1 MSILPV
7 LLLLSAGTAQQEPA
21 PPATPPA
28 TAPAQEPGP
37 FTNLAGPNA
46 LPLSLEDAI
55 RLAQEHGSSLQQA
68 RLAALL
74 QEAGI
79 QTADG
84 AYDPVLFGDLTYAY
98 RESPAG
104 GFFSAFGTTET
115 TSVTATQGLRQAL
128 TTGGSFSFSLQETYN
143 DYSFLD
149 DPQSNVALNF
159 EWRQPLLRGGW
170 RLSATQ
176 VLEQARFTSDRSQA
190 GLRQA
195 QTDVTQAVVDAYWDL
210 GFALADVIVKERSLA
225 LAQSLKEVT
234 EAKFRVGAVAEVE
247 VVQTDADIANR
258 TDALLTARHN
268 VQVAQDAL
276 RLLIFGFDNP
286 QEWTL
291 DIEPTSRPGMPGA
304 AMPSWEEAFAIAR
317 ENRADLRQL
326 RVDVDAA
333 QLSWDAAKHDLKP
346 TLDFLATGSLTG
358 QDDQVG
364 AAIDYIWDR
373 NFPGASVGLSF
384 ELPLG
389 NNAQQG
395 AERQA
400 RWRTWLALRT
410 LRDAENVVATDVREA
425 VRNLAFQAERVN
437 VTRLA
442 REVATRQLE
451 AEQRRLQEGASTNFQ
466 VLQFQTDL
474 AVAETNEVQAHV
486 DHGKALIR
494 LNTVRGL
501 NWDGSRPDLAELDR
515 YLPEAR
521 FERRESSDR

>member
-1 MSILPV
+1 MFFLPV
-7 LLLLSAGTAQQEPA
+7 LLLLHAGVAQQEPV
-21 PPATPPA
+21 
-28 TAPAQEPGP
+28 APAPAPGPAPIQEPGP
-37 FTNLAGPNA
+37 FTKLAGPNA

-55 RLAQEHGSSLQQA
+55 RLAQEHGSLLQQA
-68 RLAALL
+68 RLSALL
-74 QEAGI
+74 EEAGI
-79 QTADG
+79 QAADG
-84 AYDPVLFGDLTYAY
+84 AYDPVLFGDLTYTY

-115 TSVTATQGLRQAL
+115 TSVDATQGLRQAL
-128 TTGGSFSFSLQETYN
+128 TTGGSLSFSLQETYN
-143 DYSFLD
+143 DYSFLNEA
-149 DPQSNVALNF
+149 QSNVALNF
-159 EWRQPLLRGGW
+159 EYRQPLLRGGW

-176 VLEQARFTSDRSQA
+176 TLEQARFTNDRSQA

-195 QTDVTQAVVDAYWDL
+195 QTDVVQAAVDAYWNL
-210 GFALADVIVKERSLA
+210 GFALADVKVKERSLA
-225 LAQSLKEVT
+225 LVQSLKEIT

-247 VVQTDADIANR
+247 LVQTDADIAFR
-258 TDALLTARHN
+258 TDALLTARNN
-268 VQVAQDAL
+268 VQIAQDAL

-291 DIEPTSRPGMPGA
+291 DIEPTSRPALPGA
-304 AMPSWEEAFAIAR
+304 EIPGWEDSFAIAR

-333 QLSWDAAKHDLKP
+333 QLAWDAAKHDLQP
-346 TLDFLATGSLTG
+346 TLDFLAQGSLTG

-364 AAIDYIWDR
+364 AAVDYIWDR
-373 NFPGASVGLSF
+373 NFPGATVGLSF

-395 AERQA
+395 AEQRA

-410 LRDAENVVATDVREA
+410 LRDAENRVATEVREA
-425 VRNLAFQAERVN
+425 VRNVAFQAERIG

-442 REVATRQLE
+442 REVAARQLE
-451 AEQRRLQEGASTNFQ
+451 AEQRRLREGASTNFQ

-474 AVAETNEVQAHV
+474 AVAETAEVQAFV
-486 DHGKALIR
+486 DHGKALVR

-501 NWDGSRPDLAELDR
+501 NWDGRRPDLAALDQ
-515 YLPEAR
+515 YLPAAR
-521 FERRESSDR
+521 YERRESEGR